1 MQRQRAIAL
10 LVAVCFFMENLDGTI
25 LTTAAPSI
33 ARDFATESTAVG
45 LAVTAFLLTVAVL
58 IPVSGWLTERFG
70 ARKVFAA
77 AIAIF
82 TIASVLCAVSTSLP
96 MLVAMR
102 VLQGV
107 GGALMVPVGRL
118 TVLRVTPKH
127 RLIQAI
133 ALLTW
138 PALAAPIIAPFL
150 GGLITTYASWH
161 WIFLINVPV
170 GVIAFV
176 IALRIVPDLAG
187 AEVPPLD
194 WLGLTL
200 ACTGLAALVYASAL
214 VSGVGFAAVPFIV
227 SLVIGLA
234 LLGLAVRHLLRA
246 PHPFV
251 DLRML
256 RVETFR
262 LANAGGSVYRL
273 TISAVPFL
281 LPLLFQDA
289 FGWTPVQAGA
299 VVLFLFAG
307 NLAIKP
313 ATTWMLHA
321 FGFKVLLV
329 ASGAV
334 GALCMVAM
342 AFLTA
347 ETSIVLM
354 AALLFLSGVARSV
367 GFTAYNTITFADV
380 EQSQMSGANTLN
392 STLQQVASGF
402 GVAVGAILLS
412 SGFAVDDAVHGGPL
426 LPYQFAFIAIAVL
439 TLYPTLEA
447 LALSRAAGS
456 GVIVRAPAPAPK
468 G

>member
-33 ARDFATESTAVG
+33 ARDLGTESTAVG

-70 ARKVFAA
+70 ARRVFAV
-77 AIAIF
+77 AIAVF
-82 TIASVLCAVSTSLP
+82 TIASILCAASVSLP
-96 MLVAMR
+96 MLIAMR
-102 VLQGV
+102 VLQGI

-118 TVLRVTPKH
+118 AVLRVTPKE

-170 GVIAFV
+170 GIAAFI
-176 IALRIVPDLAG
+176 IALRIVPDFAG
-187 AEVPPLD
+187 AAVPPLD
-194 WLGLTL
+194 WRGLVL
-200 ACTGLAALVYASAL
+200 ACTGLAGLVYASAL
-214 VSGVGFAAVPFIV
+214 VSGVGFDLGAFLV
-227 SLVIGLA
+227 SLVVGVVLLA
-234 LLGLAVRHLLRA
+234 FAVRHLLRA
-246 PHPFV
+246 SHPFV
-251 DLRML
+251 DLRLL

-289 FGWTPVQAGA
+289 FGWTPVEAGA

-313 ATTWMLHA
+313 ATTWMLRT
-321 FGFKVLLV
+321 FGFKILLV
-329 ASGAV
+329 ASGAI

-347 ETSIVLM
+347 STPIVVT

-380 EQSQMSGANTLN
+380 EQPQMAGANTLN

-402 GVAVGAILLS
+402 GVTVGAILLS

-426 LPYQFAFIAIAVL
+426 LPYGFAFIAIAVL
-439 TLYPTLEA
+439 TLYPTFEA

-456 GVIVRAPAPAPK
+456 GVIVKAAAPRR
-468 G
+468 

>member
-1 MQRQRAIAL
+1 
-10 LVAVCFFMENLDGTI
+10 MENLDGTI

-33 ARDFATESTAVG
+33 ARDLGTSSTAVG

-58 IPVSGWLTERFG
+58 IPVSGWLTDRFG
-70 ARKVFAA
+70 AKRIFAT
-77 AIAIF
+77 AIAVF
-82 TIASVLCAVSTSLP
+82 TIASVLCALSSSLP
-96 MLVAMR
+96 MLVAFR

-118 TVLRVTPKH
+118 AVLRVTPKE

-150 GGLITTYASWH
+150 GGVITQYVSWH
-161 WIFLINVPV
+161 WIFLINVPMGIV
-170 GVIAFV
+170 AFIV
-176 IALRIVPDLAG
+176 ALRIVPDFVAD
-187 AEVPPLD
+187 EVPPLD
-194 WLGLTL
+194 WLGLSL
-200 ACTGLAALVYASAL
+200 SCAGLASLLVAASL
-214 VSGVGFAAVPFIV
+214 VSGIGFDAFWFTA
-227 SLVIGLA
+227 SLVVGVVLLA
-234 LLGLAVRHLLRA
+234 VAVRHLLRA
-246 PHPFV
+246 THPFV
-251 DLRML
+251 DLRAL

-289 FGWTPVQAGA
+289 FGWSPVEAGSM
-299 VVLFLFAG
+299 VLFLFAG

-313 ATTWMLHA
+313 ATTWMLRR
-321 FGFKVLLV
+321 FGFRLVLV
-329 ASGAV
+329 GSNAV
-334 GALCMVAM
+334 GVLCMVAM

-347 ETSIVLM
+347 DTSIIVM

-367 GFTAYNTITFADV
+367 GFTAYNTITFADI
-380 EQSQMSGANTLN
+380 EPPDMTRANTLN

-412 SGFAVDDAVHGGPL
+412 TGFSVEAGLSGGAL
-426 LPYQFAFIAIAVL
+426 LPYQFAFLAIAVL
-439 TLYPTLEA
+439 TLFPTIEA
-447 LALSRAAGS
+447 WLLSRAAGHS
-456 GVIVRAPAPAPK
+456 VIGVR
-468 G
+468 

>member
-1 MQRQRAIAL
+1 
-10 LVAVCFFMENLDGTI
+10 MENLDGTI

-33 ARDFATESTAVG
+33 ARDLGTSSTAVG

-58 IPVSGWLTERFG
+58 IPVSGWLTDRFG
-70 ARKVFAA
+70 AKRIFAA

-82 TIASVLCAVSTSLP
+82 TLASILCAVSSSLP
-96 MLVAMR
+96 MLVAFR

-118 TVLRVTPKH
+118 AVLRVTPKE

-150 GGLITTYASWH
+150 GGVITQYASWH
-161 WIFLINVPV
+161 WIFLINVPM
-170 GVIAFV
+170 GVVAFIV
-176 IALRIVPDLAG
+176 ALRIVPDFT
-187 AEVPPLD
+187 AEDVPPLD
-194 WLGLTL
+194 WPGLSL
-200 ACTGLAALVYASAL
+200 SCAGLASLLVAASL
-214 VSGVGFAAVPFIV
+214 VSGVGFDAVWFIG
-227 SLVIGLA
+227 SLVLGIA
-234 LLGLAVRHLLRA
+234 LLGAAVRHLLRA
-246 PHPFV
+246 QHPFV
-251 DLRML
+251 DLRVL

-289 FGWTPVQAGA
+289 FGWSPVEAGSM
-299 VVLFLFAG
+299 VLFLFAG

-313 ATTWMLHA
+313 ATTWMLRR
-321 FGFKVLLV
+321 FGFRLVL
-329 ASGAV
+329 V
-334 GALCMVAM
+334 GSNVVGVLCMAAM

-347 ETSIVLM
+347 DTSIVVM
-354 AALLFLSGVARSV
+354 ALLLFLSGVARSV
-367 GFTAYNTITFADV
+367 GFTAYNTITFADI
-380 EQSQMSGANTLN
+380 EPAEMTRANTLN

-412 SGFAVDDAVHGGPL
+412 TGFSLEAGLADGLL
-426 LPYQFAFIAIAVL
+426 LPYQFAFVAIAVI
-439 TLYPTLEA
+439 TLFPTIEA
-447 LALSRAAGS
+447 WLLSRAAGHS
-456 GVIVRAPAPAPK
+456 VIGAR
-468 G
+468 